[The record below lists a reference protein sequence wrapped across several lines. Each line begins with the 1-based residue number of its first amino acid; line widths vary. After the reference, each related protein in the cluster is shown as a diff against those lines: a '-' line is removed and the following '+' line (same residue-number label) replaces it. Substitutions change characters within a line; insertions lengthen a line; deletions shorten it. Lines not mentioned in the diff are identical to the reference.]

1 MGKLALLLMAALA
14 AQAVTIHG
22 TVVDLKT
29 GEPIGKALVSIRS
42 QPIEATTGDDG
53 RFELPGVQPGTV
65 DLYVSTVNYGL
76 LKEAVEVP
84 PGADMQLEIQLG
96 QGALKHSEHITV
108 TASPF
113 EAIEP
118 AAPEEHA
125 LQTSDL
131 KNLSG
136 VFADALR
143 SVQSLP
149 GVAAADDYYASFAVR
164 GAGVDNVGFYL
175 DGVLMRDPFHQL
187 QQITDM
193 GSLSI
198 LNGDLVDSVTLLP
211 GAFPAKYGDPS
222 AAVLTVQ
229 TREPGRDRI
238 SARANADLMGESLTV
253 EGPLDRKKKAS
264 WLVAVRKSFFEYLLN
279 RLNNSGLSLGYYD
292 IEGKLTW
299 DPAPHHRLS
308 LLVIDGPMNASGT
321 HTAAKVLERSVTR
334 EDVVQAAWQFTPSAF
349 ALLRT
354 AVNFTRETERTDLQK
369 LVLLERSDAR
379 EMAARHDTTLSLGR
393 HDTLEIGAEARRT
406 RDDYAS
412 YYQWDVVN
420 WMPEQAFQPLAQ
432 FLTHDW
438 RYGAYIQNTWNPFGG
453 RLALNAGGR
462 FDRLSFTG
470 QHVWSPR
477 AGAAVRV
484 TPSTRI
490 TAAWGQYSQFP
501 NLTQLLGVFRNPA
514 LVAQRSTH
522 STLAFERRIGD
533 RVRFKAELYDRQDRQ
548 VPFSVETEWR
558 LVNGAAT
565 GPTYGNVLA
574 NSVHGYS
581 RGAEF
586 SLQRVSANRLSG
598 WLSYSYGHARYRDA
612 ASGLSFDGDYD
623 QHHTVSAFASY
634 RVTRTVNLSSKFH
647 YESNFPVVG
656 FFAGHLGQDDPSD
669 PEAIRLSAV
678 PNQLRVPAYS
688 RLDFRVNKVYNYKRS
703 RITLYGEIDNL
714 LDHRNWRIFGIGQ
727 YDFTTGQAWLIRD
740 KMLPILPFAGLTVEF

>member
-1 MGKLALLLMAALA
+1 MGKLALFLMGALA
-14 AQAVTIHG
+14 AHAVTIHG
-22 TVVDLKT
+22 AVVDSKT
-29 GEPIGKALVSIRS
+29 HEPLGKALVSIRS
-42 QPIEATTGDDG
+42 QHIEATTGDDG

-65 DLYVSTVNYGL
+65 ELFVSTVNYGL

-84 PGADMQLEIQLG
+84 PGADMQLEIELG
-96 QGALKHSEHITV
+96 QGVLKRSEHITV
-108 TASPF
+108 TAGPF
-113 EAIEP
+113 DAVEP
-118 AAPEEHA
+118 TAPAEHA
-125 LQTSDL
+125 LASADL

-136 VFADALR
+136 MFADALR

-164 GAGVDNVGFYL
+164 GAGIDNIGFYL

-187 QQITDM
+187 QQITDL

-198 LNGDLVDSVTLLP
+198 LNGDIIDSVTLLP
-211 GAFPAKYGDPS
+211 GAFPARYGDPS
-222 AAVLTVQ
+222 AAVLSVE
-229 TREPGRDRI
+229 TREPGRDTV
-238 SARANADLMGESLTV
+238 SARVNADLMGVSLTL
-253 EGPLDRKKKAS
+253 EGPLGRKKKAS
-264 WLVAVRKSFFEYLLN
+264 WLVAFRKSYLEYLLN
-279 RLNNSGLSLGYYD
+279 RLNDKGLSLGFYD
-292 IEGKLTW
+292 VEGKLTW

-308 LLVIDGPMNASGT
+308 LLAIDGPMNAGGT
-321 HTAAKVLERSVTR
+321 YTAQQVKERSVTR
-334 EDVVQAAWQFTPSAF
+334 EDVVQAAWQYTPSAS

-354 AVNFTRETERTDLQK
+354 AVNFTRETDRTDLQK
-369 LVLLERSDAR
+369 VVLLERSDAR
-379 EMAARHDTTLSLGR
+379 ELAARHDTSLSLGR

-406 RDDYAS
+406 RQDYAS
-412 YYQWDVVN
+412 YYQWDVVD
-420 WMPEQAFQPLAQ
+420 WMPQQAFQPLAQ

-438 RYGAYIQNTWNPFGG
+438 RYGAYIRNAWNPFGG

-477 AGAAVRV
+477 AGAALRI
-484 TPSTRI
+484 TPQTRI
-490 TAAWGQYSQFP
+490 TAAWGQYAQFP

-522 STLAFERRIGD
+522 STVAFERRIGE
-533 RVRFKAELYDRQDRQ
+533 RVRFKAELYDREDRQ
-548 VPFSVETEWR
+548 VPFSVETAWR

-574 NSVHGYS
+574 NSVRGYS

-623 QHHTVSAFASY
+623 QRHTVSAFASY

-656 FFAGHLGQDDPSD
+656 FFQGHLGQDDPSD
-669 PEAIRLSAV
+669 PEVIRLSAQR
-678 PNQLRVPAYS
+678 NQLRVPAYS
-688 RLDFRVNKVYNYKRS
+688 RLDFRVTKVYNYKRS
-703 RITLYGEIDNL
+703 RITLYGEIDNV
-714 LDHRNWRIFGIGQ
+714 LDHGNWRYFGIGQ
-727 YDFTTGQAWLIRD
+727 YDFSTGQAWLICD